1 MKIWVIDDNPLHSSL
16 VRAVLAKKG
25 IEYKIFNSAIDVKK
39 FILNK
44 DIEPL
49 PDVIFIDLHLDK
61 GARGEELLTFLKN
74 KLKGKKIKYIAFTAD
89 IETKK
94 ELVKSGFDDV
104 INKPITIEKLE
115 LLIGDLMHGI

>member
-1 MKIWVIDDNPLHSSL
+1 MKVWVVDDNPLHSSL
-16 VRAVLAKKG
+16 VGAVLAKKG
-25 IEYKIFNSAIDVKK
+25 VDYKIFSFVSDVEN
-39 FILNK
+39 FILTEN
-44 DIEPL
+44 IESL

-61 GARGEELLTFLKN
+61 GARGEELLTLLKN

-94 ELVKSGFDDV
+94 KLVKSGFDDV